1 MKILKRG
8 NTHPPQRKF
17 DCKKCQCIFLADYED
32 MNPDPRDGDY
42 VICPT
47 CGHTIGWQ
55 LGSPQKQKNDEE
67 DK

>member
-1 MKILKRG
+1 M
-8 NTHPPQRKF
+8 
-17 DCKKCQCIFLADYED
+17 KCQCQFLADNED
-32 MNPDPRDGDY
+32 KNPDPRDGDY